1 MHDLQVTRGS
11 TNSKALRLA
20 LQAGRAEMTG
30 RLWLRQLLQLQGQ
43 QGHPA
48 AGQGHPAAGRGR
60 KSRRESRQPGH
71 MRRSSPTQDIPRER
85 LRSRIMSHQL
95 RQQLRISRGSSA
107 AAAAGRPR

>member
-20 LQAGRAEMTG
+20 LLAGRAEMTG

-43 QGHPA
+43 QS
-48 AGQGHPAAGRGR
+48 HPAAGRGR

-71 MRRSSPTQDIPRER
+71 MHRSSPAQDIPRER